1 MTHPEEYP
9 DFFVEHSPFG
19 YTMDDSKSDLESNI
33 EVIEESELIACTE

>member
-19 YTMDDSKSDLESNI
+19 FTMDDSKIDLELNP
-33 EVIEESELIACTE
+33 ELIEESELIACME